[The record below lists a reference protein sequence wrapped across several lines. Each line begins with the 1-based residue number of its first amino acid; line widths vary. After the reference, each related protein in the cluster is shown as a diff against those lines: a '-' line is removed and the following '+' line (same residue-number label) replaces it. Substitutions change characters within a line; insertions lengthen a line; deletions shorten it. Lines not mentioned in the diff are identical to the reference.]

1 MVVTTRSQ
9 AKKAEKLGVSESK
22 FESGEIN
29 GKTWRDWM
37 TNWTVMHKARELW
50 IQEIFCEKQ
59 RAENPALLR
68 THKLRYVARREWDS
82 IADTEKAPFITK
94 ALDALAPG
102 PVLAGALTM
111 KVVRKT
117 SKQTSES
124 EYCHAC
130 ASFREDFYEN
140 HFMTH
145 SDYKLTEE
153 VRDAASRTWASLDE
167 GARAAYFAEGKKRE
181 ADSDEVFEYLQHNE
195 TYKARLL
202 SYMF

>member
-29 GKTWRDWM
+29 GRKTWRDWM

-68 THKLRYVARREWDS
+68 TQKLRYVARREWDS

-124 EYCHAC
+124 EYCLC
-130 ASFREDFYEN
+130 QFQGRLLRESLYDSFR
-140 HFMTH
+140 
-145 SDYKLTEE
+145 
-153 VRDAASRTWASLDE
+153 
-167 GARAAYFAEGKKRE
+167 
-181 ADSDEVFEYLQHNE
+181 LQTNRGGQGRC
-195 TYKARLL
+195 KQD
-202 SYMF
+202 MGFFG